1 MKQLVWSPSSINF
14 GSKKKGESVTAEST
28 LSITEGSALLTPGK
42 ISPLPGADYPVQI
55 KNTEGNLHIHPAF
68 SFAAARYYLT
78 SAGALTTDRDT
89 AEIYL
94 GNAGAG
100 AGLPFLPVPITLVIT
115 TPPGEIDPADP
126 LTINYTSS
134 AVLWVSVFLSING
147 SEWFF
152 YDTFNA
158 TGTLDIDLS
167 GWSLEHGD
175 IITVKVQDS
184 ESSSF
189 YDTVDLTAMVK
200 NIVIDG
206 IGTIYLIGEFEDGVD
221 YYATPDG
228 EITTDITGIHLGVG
242 NADGDIDL
250 DIIEY
255 AVEITSPVAS
265 ADIGLN
271 VPFTFEATTNVQDGR
286 SLTVVAYSAEVPSG
300 VALRVFEISGGAI
313 TGSVTVSE
321 SDGFTTGAV
330 QLLAWYSPVVS
341 TIDTVDVTAQTATIT
356 NVTST
361 PASPEPATNF
371 ELSGESTY
379 LVGKELTLQYS
390 TDDST
395 WLPLGVATVQG
406 DGTWSKADCQIATA
420 GTYYLR
426 AIYGAEV
433 VESASLSVV
442 VASGVIALLFGGSGD
457 DFMSFCE
464 EQSDGTFIVV
474 GRTKSSTMFGVNT
487 YPAGLTRDN
496 SKYCIFANRLNADGT
511 QFSGFTPYFVGGC
524 TNAGGATD
532 TQQIDASGT
541 YGLLGLV
548 LSTSIYMII
557 TAGYGGAREG
567 IRKLNISTGAV
578 EASINLTN
586 QSTNQPFDGV
596 ITDGAYIYTFGSKT
610 TSGSPRPTV
619 WRYPLDLSSETAL
632 INASDDLGS
641 AARSCSVCGTKLVF
655 SSSNGTHR
663 YTLTGTKE
671 TYNTTIKRGANYG
684 GFNLGSS
691 TRWYVHSTSDTK
703 IYCYAVSDFS
713 ELWNQS
719 ITNSSQGIF
728 RVLDNGNIAMAQEK
742 NGTPDSFDITTFQDA
757 NSYTNVSTSTTALS
771 DGVISLEVRPLN
783 KGGASSSLDGK
794 LVADSTDAGGYDCF
808 VYEE

>member
-189 YDTVDLTAMVK
+189 YDTAAFTAMVK
-200 NIVIDG
+200 NIVIDS

-221 YYATPDG
+221 YYALPNGD
-228 EITTDITGIHLGVG
+228 ITTDITGIYLGVG
-242 NADGDIDL
+242 NSDGDIDL
-250 DIIEY
+250 NIIEY
-255 AVEITSPVAS
+255 TVEITSPLDS

-300 VALRVFEISGGAI
+300 VALGVFEISGGAI

-321 SDGFTTGAV
+321 LDGFTIGAV

-341 TIDTVDVTAQTATIT
+341 TIKTVDVTTKTATIT
-356 NVTST
+356 NVAST

-371 ELSGESTY
+371 VFSGDSTY

-395 WLPLGVATVQG
+395 WLPLGVATVQP

-433 VESASLSVV
+433 VESASISVS
-442 VASGVIALLFGGSGD
+442 VASGYVAGSRILVANR
-457 DFMSFCE
+457 E
-464 EQSDGTFIVV
+464 
-474 GRTKSSTMFGVNT
+474 NT
-487 YPAGLTRDN
+487 YIAQLSVDSGANFADIGGAIADNTRGVAL
-496 SKYCIFANRLNADGT
+496 SADGK
-511 QFSGFTPYFVGGC
+511 
-524 TNAGGATD
+524 
-532 TQQIDASGT
+532 
-541 YGLLGLV
+541 YGLLGGSPGYLIKINDGVASSAVETSSDWSACLMSDSGQYQVGISSAGFYFSNDYGATWTAKETAKIFVTGCMNPTGQYIAIFSNASARAYFSNDYGVTWVERASTGGVDKCCITANGFRVYYGIISSGSSVYRCTSNGATQTLIRNATGCINLV
-548 LSTSIYMII
+548 CHDSGLVISQRFGSYTDVSLDHGATWSTISTGITTFIGGSGKLSPDGNIFFSCQNLGYVLTLQSPWTTYQAQSYRPYAGMIDCTYDGKYVVCSRNELGTGGIGYSDDYGANWSTKLSTSRTWSKI
-557 TAGYGGAREG
+557 A
-567 IRKLNISTGAV
+567 IST
-578 EASINLTN
+578 
-586 QSTNQPFDGV
+586 
-596 ITDGAYIYTFGSKT
+596 K
-610 TSGSPRPTV
+610 
-619 WRYPLDLSSETAL
+619 
-632 INASDDLGS
+632 
-641 AARSCSVCGTKLVF
+641 KLP
-655 SSSNGTHR
+655 S
-663 YTLTGTKE
+663 
-671 TYNTTIKRGANYG
+671 
-684 GFNLGSS
+684 
-691 TRWYVHSTSDTK
+691 
-703 IYCYAVSDFS
+703 
-713 ELWNQS
+713 
-719 ITNSSQGIF
+719 
-728 RVLDNGNIAMAQEK
+728 
-742 NGTPDSFDITTFQDA
+742 
-757 NSYTNVSTSTTALS
+757 
-771 DGVISLEVRPLN
+771 
-783 KGGASSSLDGK
+783 
-794 LVADSTDAGGYDCF
+794 
-808 VYEE
+808 